1 MLDLTLPLNTHTG
14 VVGMWVTQ
22 FFSAFVDI
30 ARTLLLELP
39 MSLVSGVSLWLGVSK
54 FILKIDGRGDK
65 VAIWGLKESTGG
77 DILASSMPCKDE
89 IDI

>member
-1 MLDLTLPLNTHTG
+1 
-14 VVGMWVTQ
+14 MWVTQ